1 MQNISAFIKNYF
13 DNKYNLN
20 VKIVSSK
27 TGEYKIFG
35 NQNVDLMDI
44 HDIFTTEKY
53 SNYLKITVK
62 DEYYFNQ
69 LNLLSNDENIVQ
81 KTTTPLKIVIDYSS
95 PNVAKEM
102 HVGHLRSTIIGDS
115 IANFYE
121 LLGHEVMRINHIGDF
136 GLQFGMMIEYI
147 IKNELTETVQSL
159 NLQEL
164 YEKTHSLSKIDND
177 FLQASQKRTF
187 ELQNK
192 IEPAYKIHQEICAMS
207 RIHFNENYKIL
218 SIKNIQ
224 EMGESYYQDLIPD
237 TIKKLEEKGLL
248 EKENDCVIIKT
259 LINKNPTALIVV
271 KSSGGYTYDTTDLCA
286 LEYRSQIMKA
296 DKILYC
302 IDSGQSLHMSQIFQV
317 GEKMEWI
324 KPGQAYHINFGLVLG
339 EDGKRIKSR
348 DGGTLKLMELFEE
361 TIKETK
367 KVVGE
372 KNALLTDKQIHD
384 LGIASLKYAELKSN
398 RVMDYKFSYDKM
410 LSFTGDTM
418 CYIMYGNVRLIKIME
433 NVAKCEKDNS
443 DKIIKTTE
451 LNEKDIE
458 LLKFAFKLPEII
470 EQIQDTYCLHHLCKY
485 LYDLIVF
492 VNVLYKSNKVVFI
505 ENSMYRINYQRLSIL
520 KLCKRIIDFIFKVLN
535 VEELTNM

>member
-1 MQNISAFIKNYF
+1 MQNLSTHIKQLL

-20 VKIVSSK
+20 VKISSSK
-27 TGEYKIFG
+27 VGEYKIYG
-35 NQNVDLMDI
+35 NQETDLSGNY
-44 HDIFTTEKY
+44 DIFSVEKN
-53 SNYLKITVK
+53 SNYYKITIEE
-62 DEYYFNQ
+62 EYYFNQ
-69 LNLLSNDENIVQ
+69 LKILSDDIIPTA
-81 KTTTPLKIVIDYSS
+81 KIPLKIVIDYSS

-121 LLGHEVMRINHIGDF
+121 LLGHEVVRVNHIGDF

-147 IKNELTETVQSL
+147 IKNKLTEDVQSL

-164 YEKTHSLSKIDND
+164 YEKTHSLSKTDNE

-192 IEPAYKIHQEICAMS
+192 IEPAYKIHQEICDMS

-218 SIKNIQ
+218 NIKNIR
-224 EMGESYYQDLIPD
+224 EMGESYYQNLIPD
-237 TIKKLEEKGLL
+237 TIKKLDEKGLL
-248 EKENDCVIIKT
+248 EKENECLIIKT
-259 LINKNPTALIVV
+259 VINNNLSALIVV

-286 LEYRSQIMKA
+286 LEYRSQVMKA
-296 DKILYC
+296 NKILYC

-317 GEKMEWI
+317 GEKMQWI
-324 KPGQAYHINFGLVLG
+324 SHNQVHHINFGLVLG
-339 EDGKRIKSR
+339 QDGKRIKSR

-367 KVVGE
+367 KIVGE
-372 KNALLTDKQIHD
+372 KNASLTDKQIQN

-398 RVMDYKFSYDKM
+398 RLMDYKFSYDKM
-410 LSFTGDTM
+410 LNFTGDTM

-433 NVAKCEKDNS
+433 NVEKCEKNYF
-443 DKIIKTTE
+443 DKIMKINE
-451 LNEKDIE
+451 LNDKDVD
-458 LLKFAFKLPEII
+458 LLKFCFKLPEII
-470 EQIQDTYCLHHLCKY
+470 EQVQDTYCLHHLCKY
-485 LYDLIVF
+485 LYDLVVLI
-492 VNVLYKSNKVVFI
+492 NNLYKSNKVVFV
-505 ENSMYRINYQRLSIL
+505 ENIIYKINYERLSIL
-520 KLCKRIIDFIFKVLN
+520 KFSKKIIEFVFKVIN